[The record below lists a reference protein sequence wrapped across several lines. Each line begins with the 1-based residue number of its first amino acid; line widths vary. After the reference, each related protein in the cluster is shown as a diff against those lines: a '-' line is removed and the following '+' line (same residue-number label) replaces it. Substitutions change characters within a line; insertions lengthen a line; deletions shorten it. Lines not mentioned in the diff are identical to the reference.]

1 MGGSWTGLRNAVE
14 DAAVIAGNYFLPGSS
29 MLTSQL
35 ASKGSQKDLSSTLG
49 QVAQIGSGVSGGMM
63 GTGSNWGN
71 LSTGNM
77 QNMTSGVSGFDSAAG
92 IGGNITGG
100 VEAGVSPDVA
110 LGGGT
115 GGGSAASVT
124 GAGSGTAD
132 PALASGGSAA
142 TSVSPSQPTVAP
154 VADVSGAAP
163 SVAPATAGTPPATSQ
178 YSLGSSPVNSGLTS
192 GTSTSGLQPT
202 GLSGGAITPSATGT
216 GLTTP
221 AATTSSMPAWLQSA
235 GSNILAGAEKNAVP
249 LGLAALSLSQKQP
262 APQTQPLNNL
272 SAPLAATSA
281 QLIANFNSGQ
291 LTAADSQN
299 ISQWKQQ
306 QQASVKQYY
315 AQAGLGD
322 SSMAQQ
328 AMAQID
334 AQAVQ
339 MTQQALNNYLQQGS
353 SVAGVAAGP
362 MTSAVTGQIAQNTQ
376 AMQQQQAFMTAL
388 AKMTSGA

>member
-1 MGGSWTGLRNAVE
+1 MGGSWVGLRNAIE
-14 DAAVIAGNYFLPGSS
+14 DAFVVGGNYFLPGSS

-49 QVAQIGSGVSGGMM
+49 QVAQIGSGVAGGEM
-63 GTGSNWGN
+63 GTGSNWNN

-77 QNMTSGVSGFDSAAG
+77 QNMTSGAFGFDSAAG

-100 VEAGVSPDVA
+100 AQAGVSPDIA

-115 GGGSAASVT
+115 GGGSAASGT
-124 GAGSGTAD
+124 GAGSGTVD

-163 SVAPATAGTPPATSQ
+163 PVAPATAGTPPATSQ
-178 YSLGSSPVNSGLTS
+178 YSLGSSPVNSGLTP

-202 GLSGGAITPSATGT
+202 GLSGGAIKP
-216 GLTTP
+216 P
-221 AATTSSMPAWLQSA
+221 PPPATTSLMPAWLQSA

-262 APQTQPLNNL
+262 APQTQPLSNL

-315 AQAGLGD
+315 AQAGLAD

-362 MTSAVTGQIAQNTQ
+362 MTSAVTGQIAQNTE